1 MAEAGIL
8 HARLKT
14 RGATLAEFAA
24 ENPVLLDR
32 ELAIVTDSGVL
43 QGGVMVYKMK
53 MGPGQ
58 WSLLPFVSLGAAGL
72 SEAEVNGLI
81 GAAMSALGTAA
92 AADTGL
98 AEGNV
103 VRLVTDGK
111 LPASTLPAL
120 AITDVFPVANELDM
134 LALVCQQGDVA
145 IRSDL
150 NKSYI
155 LREAPAS
162 SLGNWSELLTPT
174 DAVLA
179 VAGLTGSVGAGDLK
193 AALGLDQVPNTAVD
207 ATSGMIE
214 VAKNKSYVLMYK
226 TAFPGTI
233 LSLQVVCDSG
243 GTVTAAVKINGTAV
257 TGISAVSVSST
268 PATATATAANTY
280 AAGATVEI
288 TLSANASAKNVRWTL
303 TMIRSL

>member
-1 MAEAGIL
+1 M
-8 HARLKT
+8 KT

-162 SLGNWSELLTPT
+162 SLGSWSELLTPT

-193 AALGLDQVPNTAVD
+193 AALALDQVPNTSLLGVVINQQSGTTYTLALSD
-207 ATSGMIE
+207 AGPNKYLRQSNASPIATTVPANATVAFPIGSIVSGIQAGDGK
-214 VAKNKSYVLMYK
+214 VTITAAGGVTLTALDGAIKTVGKGATWTLIK
-226 TAFPGTI
+226 TATDAWDLIGNLGT
-233 LSLQVVCDSG
+233 
-243 GTVTAAVKINGTAV
+243 
-257 TGISAVSVSST
+257 
-268 PATATATAANTY
+268 
-280 AAGATVEI
+280 
-288 TLSANASAKNVRWTL
+288 
-303 TMIRSL
+303 